1 MTTSLLPSGI
11 PSLFDFHK
19 TLDPFTVGYD
29 KFFKDIEEVTKN
41 VTKNVSSYPPYNI
54 KQVSKNK
61 YVIELAVAGFAKSD
75 IEVTLEGNK
84 LVIKGSAKEDEL
96 KEEENFLFKGIANR
110 NFSRSFTLADK
121 IEIGQAEMV
130 NGMLRVWLE
139 NLVQTQDTIKR
150 IAIKEKSE

>member
-84 LVIKGSAKEDEL
+84 LVIKGAAKEDEL

-139 NLVQTQDTIKR
+139 NLVQAQDTIKR
-150 IAIKEKSE
+150 ITIKEKSI

>member
-1 MTTSLLPSGI
+1 MNTSLLPSGI

-41 VTKNVSSYPPYNI
+41 VTKNVPSYPPYNI

-110 NFSRSFTLADK
+110 NFTRSFTLADK

-130 NGMLRVWLE
+130 NGMLKVWLE
-139 NLVQTQDTIKR
+139 NLVQVQDTIKR